1 LEDYVGRGIPMPDED
16 AVPTGPR
23 RELLALLHDL
33 YRRAGLLGTR
43 VLSEA
48 IKNCDE
54 CPDTVSHEGV
64 SSMLHGKGLSSWPKL
79 ESLVRV
85 LAMRAVDRPD
95 PNIVVRT
102 AHALWLDAAETSS
115 HGTAFPASASSQIN
129 QTASDDRLSITR
141 VSSSR
146 RYAVDIVLCLDVTG
160 SMSPIID
167 EAKSGAFS
175 FHSQLNAAMRRKGK
189 NVSQMR
195 IRVIAYR
202 DFGADG
208 RDALQ
213 VTPFFK
219 MPDQARSFE
228 SFVRSLATFG
238 GGDEPE
244 SGLEAL
250 SVAIE
255 SEWERGFDLRRHVI
269 VLFTDASAHSL
280 GGPER
285 ALAQYPPGMPESLS
299 ELANLWGNTEM
310 QTSVMDDSAKR
321 LLLFAPDVS
330 PWTEIST
337 EWDNVLHFV
346 SQAGS
351 GLGALDFKEILD
363 AIASSV

>member
-1 LEDYVGRGIPMPDED
+1 MARGIPMPDED
-16 AVPTGPR
+16 AVPPGPR

-54 CPDTVSHEGV
+54 CPDTVSHEGIAFI
-64 SSMLHGKGLSSWPKL
+64 LHGKGLSTWPKL

-85 LAMRAVDRPD
+85 LAMRAVDKPD
-95 PNIVVRT
+95 TNVVVRT
-102 AHALWLDAAETSS
+102 AHALWLEAAGPSS
-115 HGTAFPASASSQIN
+115 RGITFAVPASSQIN
-129 QTASDDRLSITR
+129 QTASDDSQSTTH
-141 VSSSR
+141 VSSSL

-167 EAKSGAFS
+167 EVKSGAFS
-175 FHSQLNAAMRRKGK
+175 FHSQLSATMRRKGK
-189 NVSQMR
+189 DVSQTR

-202 DFGADG
+202 DFGADA

-213 VTPFFK
+213 FTPFFK
-219 MPDQARSFE
+219 MPGQARAFE
-228 SFVRSLATFG
+228 SFVRWLATFG

-250 SVAIE
+250 SVAID

-269 VLFTDASAHSL
+269 ALFTDASAHPL

-285 ALAQYPPGMPESLS
+285 TLAQYPPGVPESLS
-299 ELANLWGNTEM
+299 ELANRWDIRRPRILSWMTARKDCFYLFLTLARG
-310 QTSVMDDSAKR
+310 AK
-321 LLLFAPDVS
+321 
-330 PWTEIST
+330 
-337 EWDNVLHFV
+337 
-346 SQAGS
+346 
-351 GLGALDFKEILD
+351 
-363 AIASSV
+363 